1 MPDDS
6 QDGAATPAPDSTA
19 PLFLTLHGV
28 PCSEAPP
35 ASEPAYLRDPQG
47 AWRPIH
53 GDRLY
58 DIEAECVRLHDAFAA
73 ALFGD
78 IRVYHQRLPT
88 VPPFIWEA
96 GLNSESTL
104 SRDTFEKALVQLRDM
119 PDLHRLLYLYDCRKL
134 VAGIQECT
142 KEVCFLVGEFYRSLN
157 LDELFFPPIAER
169 DGVRWI
175 TSPVVTSLTATLNV
189 IYIRLHSLLDYV
201 TKLVHEIEH
210 LRADFSS
217 YPKLSS
223 SNILFGDRRRT
234 GWGQAAGTLFEPGEP
249 VTEIELLRNLVIH
262 DGLLDD
268 MPKVYKV
275 VQNGRTIEKFVLM
288 PDRTDGRLERFKN
301 RTLFYSRDDKINLR
315 LPALI
320 SDFQAKQL
328 LTLQR
333 ALARLLDVAKVRGTP
348 SGASGGLLAGPR

>member
-1 MPDDS
+1 MADDS
-6 QDGAATPAPDSTA
+6 EEATPSNSPETQE
-19 PLFLTLHGV
+19 PLFLTLRGV
-28 PCSEAPP
+28 PQHDGPP
-35 ASEPAYLRDPQG
+35 AGEPAYVRDPQG
-47 AWRPIH
+47 AWRPLH

-78 IRVYHQRLPT
+78 IDAYHKRLPH

-104 SRDTFEKALVQLRDM
+104 SRDAFEQALVQHRQL
-119 PDLHRLLYLYDCRKL
+119 PDLSRLLYLYDCRKL

-157 LDELFFPPIAER
+157 LDELFYPPIAEP
-169 DGVRWI
+169 DGVRWV

-189 IYIRLHSLLDYV
+189 IYIRLHSLLDYT

-210 LRADFSS
+210 LRADFST

-234 GWGQAAGTLFEPGEP
+234 GWGEAAGTLFEPGEP
-249 VTEIELLRNLVIH
+249 VTEIELVRNLVIH

-275 VQNGRTIEKFVLM
+275 LQDGRAIEKFVLI
-288 PDRTDGRLERFKN
+288 PDRTDGRLDRFKN

-320 SDFQAKQL
+320 LDFQTKQL
-328 LTLQR
+328 VTLQR
-333 ALARLLDVAKVRGTP
+333 ALARLLDVAKIRVTP
-348 SGASGGLLAGPR
+348 PGG

>member
-1 MPDDS
+1 MPDNS
-6 QDGAATPAPDSTA
+6 QDGAAIPAPDSPA

-28 PCSEAPP
+28 PRRAAPP
-35 ASEPAYLRDPQG
+35 AGEPAYLRDPQG

-53 GDRLY
+53 GDGLY
-58 DIEAECVRLHDAFAA
+58 DIEAECVHLHDAFAT

-78 IRVYHQRLPT
+78 IRAYHQRLPS
-88 VPPFIWEA
+88 VPHIIWEA
-96 GLNSESTL
+96 GLNSESTV
-104 SRDTFEKALVQLRDM
+104 SRDAFEKALVQLQDM
-119 PDLHRLLYLYDCRKL
+119 PDLYRLLYLYDCRKL

-157 LDELFFPPIAER
+157 LDELFFPPIAEP

-189 IYIRLHSLLDYV
+189 IFIRLHSLLDYM
-201 TKLVHEIEH
+201 TKLVDEIEH

-234 GWGQAAGTLFEPGEP
+234 GWGEPPGTLFEPGEP
-249 VTEIELLRNLVIH
+249 VTEVELVRNLVIH

-275 VQNGRTIEKFVLM
+275 VQDGRTIEKFVLM
-288 PDRTDGRLERFKN
+288 PDRTDGRLDRFKN

-315 LPALI
+315 LPKLVAA
-320 SDFQAKQL
+320 FQAKQL
-328 LTLQR
+328 ATLQR
-333 ALARLLDVAKVRGTP
+333 ALARLLDVAKARATP
-348 SGASGGLLAGPR
+348 PGA